1 MSTTGT
7 AYFKCGMRA
16 AQMSSAEGQTASTGS
31 RQNQSMPNATKVIVS
46 AETGEVVGDGV
57 LVDRNQVVLYTSV
70 ADSWRDGQEV
80 TARIER
86 ADGFEEVPARLYRD
100 NGFVGA
106 LLAELVEPPYEYV
119 EDPLPK
125 DKDPVVELAKYVA
138 EWRRRAD
145 SDQPPL
151 GPPDGVIHGPVRW
164 ICRVIFRGNC

>member
-1 MSTTGT
+1 
-7 AYFKCGMRA
+7 
-16 AQMSSAEGQTASTGS
+16 MSSAEGQTASTGS

-46 AETGEVVGDGV
+46 SGTDDVGAGV
-57 LVDRNQVVLYTSV
+57 LVDQNQVVIYTAV
-70 ADSWRDGQEV
+70 ADGWPDGQQV

-86 ADGFEEVPARLYRD
+86 PDGFEEVPAQLYRD

-119 EDPLPK
+119 EDPLPEGA
-125 DKDPVVELAKYVA
+125 DPIRELAKYLA

-151 GPPDGVIHGPVRW
+151 GPPDGGVHGPIRW
-164 ICRVIFRGNC
+164 ICRVVFRGNC